1 MKVTVVRKRRS
12 RRHRRNRQV
21 RRALLIFVCASFT
34 FAFSGIALRHLSPR
48 LFHEARNLE
57 PDRKSA
63 EASRN
68 LFLTSQK
75 EALRQLEGR
84 TAYKYPVVPGGVRS
98 VQELK
103 GAAEHDPVVASHYA
117 GFDYDRARVVR
128 LVRARTAYLSY
139 RIGNKVYW
147 TRYRVSLNKG
157 ETVIT
162 DGKMRAR
169 TR

>member
-1 MKVTVVRKRRS
+1 VRVTVVRKRRS
-12 RRHRRNRQV
+12 HRHRRNRQV

-34 FAFSGIALRHLSPR
+34 FAFSGIALRFLSPP
-48 LFHEARNLE
+48 LFHEARNPE

-68 LFLTSQK
+68 LFLRSQK

-84 TAYKYPVVPGGVRS
+84 TVLRYSVVPGGVRS

-103 GAAEHDPVVASHYA
+103 GSAEHDPVVASHYA
-117 GFDYDRARVVR
+117 GLDYDRAPVVR
-128 LVRARTAYLSY
+128 LALARTAYLSY

-157 ETVIT
+157 ETVIP
-162 DGKMRAR
+162 DGKMTAR